1 MTTEDKIQKA
11 YQAFEDE
18 YAIDHTIQ
26 RGSYV
31 IFRAGYMALL
41 NELEWASG
49 YNALATYYLPEG
61 VEKS

>member
-1 MTTEDKIQKA
+1 MTTEAKIDA
-11 YQAFEDE
+11 AFKHYLKDGDVEFSDF
-18 YAIDHTIQ
+18 D
-26 RGSYV
+26 SFV
-31 IFRAGYMALL
+31 AGYMALL